1 MRIVDVCA
9 FYTPQGGGVR
19 TYIEHKLRLGA
30 EMGHEIVI
38 VAPGAEDRIETRPG
52 GGRIQWVASPQLP
65 VDRRYRYFADA
76 AAVHALL
83 DREAPDLIEAS
94 SPWRTATIVAQWPG
108 DARRSLIMH
117 ADPLAAYAYRWLDPI
132 ADRASI
138 DRRFAWFWNH
148 LRRAAARCDIVV
160 SANEGLSRRL
170 RMGGLPGVQTLPL
183 GIDPGLFSPAHR
195 DAAVRAELLA
205 RCNLGAEAMLLLAV
219 GRHSP
224 EKRWATV
231 IDGCMR
237 AGLEQAIGL
246 VLIGDGRDHGRL
258 RRRIGSNPH
267 IHLLAPIRV
276 RALLARV
283 LASGDALIHGCE
295 AETYGLVAAEAAG
308 SGLPLIVPD
317 EGGAADLATPKT
329 AELYQAGNSG
339 AAADAI
345 LRLAARDR
353 EELRAAARTQ
363 AARIPSIDVHFKRLF
378 DAYAAILARR
388 AVAA

>member
-108 DARRSLIMH
+108 AAPRSLIMH

-132 ADRASI
+132 ADRSSI
-138 DRRFAWFWNH
+138 DRRFAWFWKH

-170 RMGGLPGVQTLPL
+170 RTGGLPGVQTLPL

-195 DAAVRAELLA
+195 DTEVRAELLA
-205 RCNLGAEAMLLLAV
+205 RCNLGPEAMLLLAV
-219 GRHSP
+219 GRHSA

-231 IDGCMR
+231 IDGCER
-237 AGLEQAIGL
+237 AGRERAVGL

-258 RRRIGSNPH
+258 RRRIGANPH
-267 IHLLAPIRV
+267 IHLLAPIRD
-276 RALLARV
+276 RTLLARV

-317 EGGAADLATPKT
+317 QGGAADLATPGT

-339 AAADAI
+339 EAADAI

-353 EELRAAARTQ
+353 EALRAAARTQ
-363 AARIPSIDVHFKRLF
+363 AARVPSIDVHFARLF
-378 DAYAAILARR
+378 DAYAAICSGR